1 MERERFEQLV
11 SNAVAGLP
19 QEFLD
24 KLDNLDI
31 VVENLPAR
39 HKTGESLRLGLYE
52 GVPAVSRGTGYNMV
66 APDKIT
72 IFQDSI
78 ESIARTDSEIELKVQ
93 EVVLHEVAHHF
104 GIDDRRLDEI
114 AAAKRSKPGRP

>member
-1 MERERFEQLV
+1 MERERFKQLV
-11 SNAVAGLP
+11 TNAIAGLP
-19 QEFLD
+19 QEFID

-39 HKTGESLRLGLYE
+39 FQSKQSLLLGLYE
-52 GVPAVSRGTGYNMV
+52 GVPAVSLGTGYNMV
-66 APDKIT
+66 TPDKIT

-78 ESIARTDSEIELKVQ
+78 ESVAGTDSDIELKVQ

-104 GIDDRRLDEI
+104 GINDRRLDEI
-114 AAAKRSKPGRP
+114 AAAKRYKPGRP

>member
-1 MERERFEQLV
+1 M

-19 QEFLD
+19 QEFID

-31 VVENLPAR
+31 VVENLPVS
-39 HKTGESLRLGLYE
+39 HQSGNSLLLGLYE

-72 IFQDSI
+72 IFQDAI
-78 ESIARTDSEIELKVQ
+78 ESVARTDSDIEIKVQ

-114 AAAKRSKPGRP
+114 AAKKRSITGRP

>member
-1 MERERFEQLV
+1 MERTRFEQLV

-19 QEFLD
+19 QEFID

-31 VVENLPAR
+31 VVEDLPLKSR
-39 HKTGESLRLGLYE
+39 SGNSLLLGLYE

-72 IFQDSI
+72 IYQDSI

-104 GIDDRRLDEI
+104 GINDRRLDEI

>member
-1 MERERFEQLV
+1 M

-31 VVENLPAR
+31 VVENLPAK

-52 GVPAVSRGTGYNMV
+52 GVPAVRRGTGYNMV

-104 GIDDRRLDEI
+104 GLDDQRLDEI